1 MTFPT
6 SKSIL
11 QASFS
16 KVGGAEFSSLRVCV
30 CVGVGKPPPK
40 TQPPPNVNW
49 WVGRGRANET
59 ENAVLILISA
69 HVEKEAKLPRQ
80 QMSKVSNERFL
91 LSKKGRFVGRLGS
104 GIFLWDQGAGNM
116 ICFRLSDLLI
126 LCTNFGATCPLGGCL
141 ALENA
146 FKRFPLG
153 DDPMVVVCV
162 LLLYTHNNSSVTL
175 CFSVNII
182 VVLFH
187 YHT

>member
-49 WVGRGRANET
+49 WAGRGWANET

-69 HVEKEAKLPRQ
+69 HVEKRGKTAKAANVKGEQRKILAVEER
-80 QMSKVSNERFL
+80 SIRGKVGDWYFMWD
-91 LSKKGRFVGRLGS
+91 KGE
-104 GIFLWDQGAGNM
+104 GNM

-126 LCTNFGATCPLGGCL
+126 LCTNFGATCSLGESL

-146 FKRFPLG
+146 FKRSPFEGWPDG
-153 DDPMVVVCV
+153 GC
-162 LLLYTHNNSSVTL
+162 L
-175 CFSVNII
+175 CFVTI
-182 VVLFH
+182 
-187 YHT
+187 HT